1 MGARLASLVTRPILI
16 LMITLTIL
24 VVGAIALFKLPIQ
37 AFPNGFAGSRINL
50 WVPVREQNPKEVEE
64 KVYAPL
70 EGQLLTIPGVESVR
84 GWCSS
89 RGVRV
94 FIQLNPGLD
103 PRLAVAEVRDRIQR
117 ARPSW
122 PSDIDRWWSWR
133 ESSTTIPLMFF
144 GIGLPDTK
152 QQTFDAIDNVL
163 RPKLEAIDGVGE
175 VTFFGQVVQSVRIL
189 FNRKKVQQHRLNL
202 FELIQKL
209 RGDNLRIPVGTIPEG
224 DSRFVVTADLRYGS
238 IQAIED
244 IPIGPGLKL
253 RDVAEIK
260 KVRSLSN
267 SISRVNGKIAIHG
280 LMRKT
285 SDANAVDTARRIRE
299 TFDRLVRT
307 DPRLEGLVPIWFFDQ
322 GLFIQESIDNLVGS
336 AFLGG
341 ILAFFVLLL
350 FLRRLKMTLA
360 ITLSLPLSLLVASSV
375 LFFRGETF
383 NMISMASLTIALGM
397 LVDNSIVVL
406 ENIYRLRQK
415 GYAWTRACQQGVSE
429 VSTAVFLATLTSIV
443 VFLPM
448 FFMGDS
454 QGSRVLLSAF
464 GIPLSTAL
472 LASLFVALILLPA
485 ATRVLH
491 RREKSPAA
499 PSQETPSAPTPSL
512 ARFSILPLL
521 GRIQGRIL
529 GFCLNHRF
537 LASLGATLLLAVF
550 FTLMKMNARTD
561 VTAQGNRG
569 QVSINW
575 ELPRGYT
582 LAEADEVCLRLEKI
596 LLDRKQEWDL
606 KYVTA
611 RVNRKTSQIN
621 LTFKKGTTSKR
632 VEAITEQIK
641 KDLPEIPGIETTVSS
656 QVAGRGEQAREGDHG
671 FMIRL
676 DGRDSDFL
684 QAWAKK
690 IKKGLLASGLAS
702 DVDLGQSEGQDEI
715 LMRLDRRRMQELGVE
730 TQILNW
736 IVGAGLRGQE
746 VSRIQRP
753 DGSELRLIA
762 EYDDSAD
769 LELKDLK
776 AMRIF
781 ARGRGNPRLS
791 QLAKFELSKGY
802 GSIVRE
808 NGRLSVR
815 VAGSRPKDVSWDQF
829 QRGLFF
835 LMKKWPIPR
844 GYSWSIGGQAHKQG
858 AQMAEMAS
866 ALMLGL
872 LLVFLVMGVL
882 FESVILPFAIYA
894 PLPLAL
900 LGGLAFFYTLG
911 GMLDVPAYLGLIVLV
926 GVLVNNG
933 IVLLDHIIRLQSQGQ
948 DRRSAILQGTRDRLR
963 PILMTAGTT
972 IVGLLPMIFQEK
984 GSSQGFSYQGLASVV
999 ALGLFLGTLLTP
1011 TIVPLAYTIL
1021 DDAWTFTKN
1030 LFRSA
1035 AAPQPSSPTSPSQ
1048 IQALPPVERSQS

>member
-1 MGARLASLVTRPILI
+1 MGTRLARLVTRPILI

-24 VVGAIALFKLPIQ
+24 VIGGIALLKLPIQ

-50 WVPVREQNPKEVEE
+50 WIPVREQNPKEVEE
-64 KVYAPL
+64 KIYAPL

-94 FIQLNPGLD
+94 FIELNPGFD
-103 PRLAVAEVRDRIQR
+103 PRLGVAEVRDRIQR

-122 PSDIDRWWSWR
+122 PAEIDRWWSWR

-144 GIGLPDTK
+144 GIGLPDTRQK
-152 QQTFDAIDNVL
+152 TFDAIDNVL

-189 FNRKKVQQHRLNL
+189 FQRKKVQQHRLNL

-209 RGDNLRIPVGTIPEG
+209 RGDNLRIPIGTVPEG
-224 DSRFVVTADLRYGS
+224 DSRFIVTADLRYGS
-238 IQAIED
+238 IKSIED
-244 IPIGPGLKL
+244 IPIGQGLKL
-253 RDVAEIK
+253 SDIAEIK

-285 SDANAVDTARRIRE
+285 SDANAVDTAKRIRE
-299 TFDRLVRT
+299 TFDHLVKTDSRLK
-307 DPRLEGLVPIWFFDQ
+307 GLVPIWFFDQ

-341 ILAFFVLLL
+341 IFAFFVLLM

-415 GYAWTRACQQGVSE
+415 GLPWTRACQQGVSE

-491 RREKSPAA
+491 RRETGGGPQPRQSSPTAA
-499 PSQETPSAPTPSL
+499 PTRTGFARLSL
-512 ARFSILPLL
+512 LPLL

-529 GFCLNHRF
+529 RFSLDHRI
-537 LASLGATLLLAVF
+537 LASLAATLLLGLF
-550 FTLMKMNARTD
+550 FAMMKMNARTD
-561 VTAQGNRG
+561 VTSQGNRG

-582 LAEADEVCLRLEKI
+582 LSEADEVCLRLEKI
-596 LLDRKQEWDL
+596 LLGRKTDWHL
-606 KYVTA
+606 KYITA

-621 LTFKKGTTSKR
+621 LTFYKGTTSKQ
-632 VEAITEQIK
+632 VEAITEKIK

-656 QVAGRGEQAREGDHG
+656 QVAGRGEQAREGEHG
-671 FMIRL
+671 FMIRI

-684 QAWAKK
+684 QSWAKK
-690 IKKGLLASGLAS
+690 IKKGLLANKLAS

-715 LMRLDRRRMQELGVE
+715 LMRIDRSRMQELGVE
-730 TQILNW
+730 SQILNW

-781 ARGRGNPRLS
+781 ARGRGSPRLS
-791 QLAKFELSKGY
+791 QLAAFELSKGY

-808 NGRLSVR
+808 NGRLSLR
-815 VAGSRPKDVSWDQF
+815 IAGSRPKNLSWDQF

-835 LMKKWPIPR
+835 LMKTWPVPR
-844 GYSWSIGGQAHKQG
+844 GYSWSIGGKARKQG

-894 PLPLAL
+894 ALPLAL
-900 LGGLAFFYTLG
+900 IGGLAFFYTLG

-933 IVLLDHIIRLQSQGQ
+933 IVLLDHIIRLQSQGL

-972 IVGLLPMIFQEK
+972 IVGLIPMIFQDQ

-1011 TIVPLAYTIL
+1011 TVVPLAYSIL
-1021 DDAWTFTKN
+1021 DDAWTFVKN
-1030 LFRSA
+1030 LFRTA
-1035 AAPQPSSPTSPSQ
+1035 AMGRAGKPRPEQKEAAPSPE
-1048 IQALPPVERSQS
+1048 V

>member
-24 VVGAIALFKLPIQ
+24 VVGGIALFKLPIQ

-50 WVPVREQNPKEVEE
+50 WIPVREQNPKEVEE
-64 KVYAPL
+64 KIYAPL
-70 EGQLLTIPGVESVR
+70 EGQLLTIPGIESVR

-94 FIQLNPGLD
+94 FIELNPGLD

-152 QQTFDAIDNVL
+152 QKTFDAIDNVL

-189 FNRKKVQQHRLNL
+189 FDRQKVQQHRLNL

-209 RGDNLRIPVGTIPEG
+209 RGDNLRIPIGTVPEG
-224 DSRFVVTADLRYGS
+224 ESRFVVTADLRYGS
-238 IQAIED
+238 IKSIED
-244 IPIGPGLKL
+244 IPIGQSLKL
-253 RDVAEIK
+253 RDIAEIK

-285 SDANAVDTARRIRE
+285 SDANAVDTAERIRE
-299 TFDRLVRT
+299 TFDHLVKT
-307 DPRLEGLVPIWFFDQ
+307 DPRLKGLVPIWFFDQ

-341 ILAFFVLLL
+341 ILAFFVLLM

-415 GYAWTRACQQGVSE
+415 GFSWTRACQQGVSE

-491 RREKSPAA
+491 RRDKTAENQDQNPGLFARL
-499 PSQETPSAPTPSL
+499 SL
-512 ARFSILPLL
+512 LPFLT
-521 GRIQGRIL
+521 RIQSRIL
-529 GFCLNHRF
+529 AFCLGHRV
-537 LASLGATLLLAVF
+537 LASIAATLLLGVF
-550 FTLMKMNARTD
+550 ITMMKLNARTD
-561 VTAQGNRG
+561 VTSGGNRG
-569 QVSINW
+569 QISVNW

-582 LAEADEVCLRLEKI
+582 LAEADQVCLRLEKI
-596 LLDRKQEWDL
+596 LLDHKKEWDL

-611 RVNRKTSQIN
+611 RVNRKTSQLN
-621 LTFKKGTTSKR
+621 LTFKKGTNSKQ
-632 VEAITEQIK
+632 VETITEKIK
-641 KDLPEIPGIETTVSS
+641 KELPEIPGIETTVSS

-676 DGRDSDFL
+676 DGRDSDYL
-684 QAWAKK
+684 QAWSKK
-690 IKKGLLASGLAS
+690 IKKALLASGLAS
-702 DVDLGQSEGQDEI
+702 DVDLGQSEGQDEV
-715 LMRLDRRRMQELGVE
+715 LMRIDRRRMQELGVE
-730 TQILNW
+730 SQILNW

-781 ARGRGNPRLS
+781 ARGRGSPRLS

-808 NGRLSVR
+808 NGRLSLR
-815 VAGSRPKDVSWDQF
+815 IAGSRPKDVSWDQF

-835 LMKKWPIPR
+835 LMKTWPTPR

-858 AQMAEMAS
+858 AQMAEMLS
-866 ALMLGL
+866 ALLLGL

-882 FESVILPFAIYA
+882 FESVILPFAIYST
-894 PLPLAL
+894 LPLAL

-933 IVLLDHIIRLQSQGQ
+933 IVLLDHIIRLQSQGK
-948 DRRSAILQGTRDRLR
+948 DRHSAILEGTRDRLR

-972 IVGLLPMIFQEK
+972 IVGLIPMIFQEQ

-1021 DDAWTFTKN
+1021 DDAWSFVKN
-1030 LFRSA
+1030 LFRTA
-1035 AAPQPSSPTSPSQ
+1035 AAPKVRTPQQPPAPTSPTP
-1048 IQALPPVERSQS
+1048 IEG

>member
-1 MGARLASLVTRPILI
+1 MGTRLASLVNRPVLV

-24 VVGAIALFKLPIQ
+24 VIGGIALFKLPIQ

-50 WVPVREQNPKEVEE
+50 WIPVREQNPKETEE
-64 KVYAPL
+64 KIYAPL
-70 EGQLLTIPGVESVR
+70 EGQLLTIPGIESVR

-94 FIQLNPGLD
+94 FIELNPGLD

-122 PSDIDRWWSWR
+122 PSEVDRWWSWR

-152 QQTFDAIDNVL
+152 QKTFDAIDNVL

-189 FNRKKVQQHRLNL
+189 FQRKKVQQHRLNL
-202 FELIQKL
+202 FQLIQKL
-209 RGDNLRIPVGTIPEG
+209 RGDNLRIPIGTVPQG

-238 IQAIED
+238 IKSIED
-244 IPIGPGLKL
+244 IPIGQGLKL
-253 RDVAEIK
+253 RDIAEIK

-299 TFDRLVRT
+299 TFDKLVRT
-307 DPRLEGLVPIWFFDQ
+307 DPRLKGLVPIWFFDQ
-322 GLFIQESIDNLVGS
+322 GRFIQESIDNLVGS
-336 AFLGG
+336 AFMGG
-341 ILAFFVLLL
+341 ILAFFVLLM

-383 NMISMASLTIALGM
+383 NMVSMASLTIALGM

-415 GYAWTRACQQGVSE
+415 GFTWIRACQQGVSE

-491 RREKSPAA
+491 RRERTDRHPPSIAA
-499 PSQETPSAPTPSL
+499 RNTQSSHSRGLNRISL
-512 ARFSILPLL
+512 LPLL
-521 GRIQGRIL
+521 SRIQGRVL
-529 GFCLNHRF
+529 AFSLHHRI
-537 LASLGATLLLAVF
+537 LASLGATLLLALF
-550 FTLMKMNARTD
+550 FFMMKINARTD
-561 VTAQGNRG
+561 VTSQGNRG
-569 QVSINW
+569 QVSVHW
-575 ELPRGYT
+575 ELPRGFT
-582 LAEADEVCLRLEKI
+582 LEEADQVCLQFEKI
-596 LLDRKQEWDL
+596 LLDHKKDWDL

-611 RVNRKTSQIN
+611 RVNRKTSQLN
-621 LTFKKGTTSKR
+621 LTFKKGTTSKQ
-632 VEAITEQIK
+632 VEAITEKIK
-641 KDLPEIPGIETTVSS
+641 KGLPEIPGIETTVSS

-671 FMIRL
+671 FMIRI

-715 LMRLDRRRMQELGVE
+715 LMRMDRRRMQELGVE
-730 TQILNW
+730 SQILNW

-753 DGSELRLIA
+753 DGSDLRLIA

-791 QLAKFELSKGY
+791 QLARFELSKGY

-808 NGRLSVR
+808 NGRLSLR
-815 VAGSRPKDVSWDQF
+815 IAGSRPKDVSLDQF

-835 LMKKWPIPR
+835 LMKSWPVPR
-844 GYSWSIGGQAHKQG
+844 GYSWSIGGSAHKQG
-858 AQMAEMAS
+858 AQMAEMAK

-894 PLPLAL
+894 TLPLAL
-900 LGGLAFFYTLG
+900 LGGLALFYTFG

-933 IVLLDHIIRLQSQGQ
+933 IVLLDHIIRLQAQGL
-948 DRRSAILQGTRDRLR
+948 DRHSAILEGTRDRLR

-972 IVGLLPMIFQEK
+972 IVGLLPMIFQDQ

-1011 TIVPLAYTIL
+1011 TIVPLTYTIL
-1021 DDAWTFTKN
+1021 DDAWAFVKN
-1030 LFRSA
+1030 LFRA
-1035 AAPQPSSPTSPSQ
+1035 AA
-1048 IQALPPVERSQS
+1048 LPRPLKESRTDP